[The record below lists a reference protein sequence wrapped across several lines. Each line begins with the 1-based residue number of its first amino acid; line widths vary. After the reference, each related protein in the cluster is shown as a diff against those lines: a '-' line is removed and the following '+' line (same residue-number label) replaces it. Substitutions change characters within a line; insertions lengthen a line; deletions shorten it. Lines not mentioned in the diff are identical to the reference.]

1 MILFEKFI
9 LRYRANNYKNKY
21 DKGGIA
27 YLTSVIKEGQT
38 IIDVGAHKAGY
49 TYWMLKKLKKTG
61 RIFSIE
67 PQQILYQYIKK
78 LKHLL
83 NWENVTV
90 ENIAFS
96 DREGTAKLYI
106 PVSKK
111 GKVSSPEATIFENKG
126 LQSNCFIEE
135 VKTET
140 LDSFCSRNNIKP
152 DFLKIDVEG
161 NELKVL
167 QGGIHILKTCRPKI
181 MMEIES
187 RHTGQERAAETLK
200 FMETMGYSGHFIC
213 GPERIPIALFSFDK
227 HQNINDMK
235 MYCNNFTFEYNDVR

>member
-1 MILFEKFI
+1 MILTEKFI
-9 LRYRANNYKNKY
+9 LWYRARNYKNKY
-21 DKGGIA
+21 DKGGIS

-67 PQQILYQYIKK
+67 PQQVLYQYIKK
-78 LKHLL
+78 LKHEF
-83 NWENVTV
+83 NWKNVSV
-90 ENIAFS
+90 ENIALS
-96 DREGTAKLYI
+96 DKVGTATLYI
-106 PVSKK
+106 PVSKQTK
-111 GKVSSPEATIFENKG
+111 ASSPEATIFEHKG
-126 LQSNCFIEE
+126 HRSNCLTEE

-140 LDSFCSRNNIKP
+140 LDSFCARHQIEP

-167 QGGIHILKTCRPKI
+167 QGGIHTLKTCKPKI

-187 RHTGQERAAETLK
+187 RHVGQDQVLETIK
-200 FMETMGYSGHFIC
+200 FMKDMGYEGHFIH
-213 GPERIPIALFSFDK
+213 GYNRIPVESFSFEK
-227 HQNINDMK
+227 HQNINDIRN
-235 MYCNNFTFEYNDVR
+235 YCNNFTFQ